1 VVVGL
6 LASGRVSAL
15 TAGLMG
21 LLSTFLVAAA
31 TTATPGARLWHDVL
45 VGGWLAWLVV
55 SIIATGLFFYRCIQT
70 RSPAERGE
78 VMAAT
83 PRRLWAVCFL
93 LAPFAESVTG
103 FGVGFIIALAAL
115 KRLGVV
121 GLPALLFGLFSQTLV
136 PWGALAVGTTV
147 GAGLAGIPLSDMG
160 VRSAL
165 LQGPIHALYLVL
177 YWRIARSAGFPVGP
191 AQKLDDLAWTLALIA
206 GVCLTNA
213 YAEVEIAGAAP
224 TALLMA
230 LRYWRD
236 ERPNRQQLLEALRD
250 QAPYVMLTLALCA
263 TRLIAPLSQALKPIG
278 RLAPFDGQPAFS
290 PFYAPGFW
298 LAAMGGLVLLQTR
311 ASLPRVLAD
320 TAQGAW
326 RACLVTL
333 AFVVMAQL
341 YVGTGMARQIA
352 EALHLSVGRWSVA
365 GVPLFAAVAGFLTG
379 SGAASNAM
387 LMPMLSALARA
398 LQLDSAWL
406 AAIQNTVCANLSML
420 SPMRVSMGA
429 AVLGFAGS
437 EGMLYRKAWPLALPA
452 LIVGMVAVALMLLGG

>member
-320 TAQGAW
+320 TAKGAW

-452 LIVGMVAVALMLLGG
+452 LIAGMVAVALMLLGG

>member
-1 VVVGL
+1 MGL

-15 TAGLMG
+15 TAGLLG
-21 LLSTFLVAAA
+21 LLLTLLVAA
-31 TTATPGARLWHDVL
+31 TTTEASAERLWQDIL

-55 SIIATGLFFYRCIQT
+55 SIIATGLFFYRSTQT
-70 RSPAERGE
+70 RTAIEHGG
-78 VMAAT
+78 VTAAT

-115 KRLGVV
+115 KRLGIG

-147 GAGLAGIPLSDMG
+147 GAGLAGIPLNDMG
-160 VRSAL
+160 MRSAL

-177 YWRIARSAGFPVGP
+177 YWRIAHGAGFRVGT
-191 AQKLDDLAWTLALIA
+191 AQKLDDVVWTLALIA
-206 GVCLTNA
+206 GVYLTNA

-236 ERPNRQQLLEALRD
+236 ERPDRQQLLQALRD

-278 RLAPFDGQPAFS
+278 RIMPFEGQPAFS
-290 PFYAPGFW
+290 PLYAPGFW
-298 LAAMGGLVLLQTR
+298 LAAVGGLVLIQTR
-311 ASLPRVLAD
+311 ASLPRVLVD
-320 TAQGAW
+320 TAKGAW

-341 YVGTGMARQIA
+341 YVGTGMAQQVA
-352 EALHLSVGRWSVA
+352 EALHGSVGRWSVS

-452 LIVGMVAVALMLLGG
+452 LTVGMVAVALMLLAA

>member
-1 VVVGL
+1 MGL

-15 TAGLMG
+15 TAGLLG
-21 LLSTFLVAAA
+21 LLLTFLVAA
-31 TTATPGARLWHDVL
+31 TTTEASAARLWQDIL
-45 VGGWLAWLVV
+45 VGSWLAWLVV
-55 SIIATGLFFYRCIQT
+55 SIIATGLFFYRSTQT
-70 RSPAERGE
+70 RTAIEHGG
-78 VMAAT
+78 VTAAT

-115 KRLGVV
+115 KRLGIG

-147 GAGLAGIPLSDMG
+147 GAGLAGIPLNDMG
-160 VRSAL
+160 MRSAL
-165 LQGPIHALYLVL
+165 LQGPIHALYLLL
-177 YWRIARSAGFPVGP
+177 YWRIARGAGFRVGT
-191 AQKLDDLAWTLALIA
+191 AQKLDDVVWTLALIA
-206 GVCLTNA
+206 GVYLTNA

-236 ERPNRQQLLEALRD
+236 ERPDRQQLLQALRD

-263 TRLIAPLSQALKPIG
+263 TRLIAPLSQALKSIG
-278 RLAPFDGQPAFS
+278 RIMPFEGQPAFS
-290 PFYAPGFW
+290 PLYAPGFW
-298 LAAMGGLVLLQTR
+298 LAAVGGLVLIQTR
-311 ASLPRVLAD
+311 ASLPRVLFD
-320 TAQGAW
+320 TAKGAW

-341 YVGTGMARQIA
+341 YVGTGMAQQVA
-352 EALHLSVGRWSVA
+352 EALHGSVGRWSVS

-452 LIVGMVAVALMLLGG
+452 LTVGMVAVALMLLAA

>member
-1 VVVGL
+1 
-6 LASGRVSAL
+6 
-15 TAGLMG
+15 
-21 LLSTFLVAAA
+21 
-31 TTATPGARLWHDVL
+31 
-45 VGGWLAWLVV
+45 
-55 SIIATGLFFYRCIQT
+55 
-70 RSPAERGE
+70 
-78 VMAAT
+78 
-83 PRRLWAVCFL
+83 
-93 LAPFAESVTG
+93 
-103 FGVGFIIALAAL
+103 
-115 KRLGVV
+115 
-121 GLPALLFGLFSQTLV
+121 
-136 PWGALAVGTTV
+136 
-147 GAGLAGIPLSDMG
+147 
-160 VRSAL
+160 
-165 LQGPIHALYLVL
+165 
-177 YWRIARSAGFPVGP
+177 
-191 AQKLDDLAWTLALIA
+191 
-206 GVCLTNA
+206 
-213 YAEVEIAGAAP
+213 
-224 TALLMA
+224 
-230 LRYWRD
+230 
-236 ERPNRQQLLEALRD
+236 
-250 QAPYVMLTLALCA
+250 
-263 TRLIAPLSQALKPIG
+263 LSQALKPIG

-320 TAQGAW
+320 TAKGAW